1 MSESEMTRPRPPRL
15 GGQGH
20 EVATRLVGACAP
32 HGTPRGPVGVVALGL
47 PDATT
52 LLTKAIAEADPGRGL
67 KAGSAPNEAA
77 LLPCL
82 LSSNNS
88 TEQGKKRLSSQG
100 RKSALA
106 LAWNVDHLA
115 KTWGL
120 ERLGFLTLTFPDQ
133 VRNARIAQARFNSLA
148 THVLRNR
155 YGAFVRVIERHK
167 SQALH
172 YHLLV
177 CLQSDIRSNVDFAAF
192 AERDYRTAPKA
203 LRDEWAYWL
212 KTAPEY
218 GFGRTELLPIKS
230 NSAAISKYVGKY
242 IGKHLEVR
250 KESDKGMRLVE
261 YSGVARMA
269 TTKFAGVG
277 RGAKAWRARVR
288 LFAQMME
295 DSTGTPCRNIADLT
309 PILGPKWAYKYRDF
323 IDALPAG

>member
-1 MSESEMTRPRPPRL
+1 M
-15 GGQGH
+15 
-20 EVATRLVGACAP
+20 
-32 HGTPRGPVGVVALGL
+32 ALGL

-52 LLTKAIAEADPGRGL
+52 LLTRSIAEAEVGRGL
-67 KAGSAPNEAA
+67 KASGEPVEAA

-88 TEQGKKRLSSQG
+88 ITEGKKRLSSQG

-115 KTWGL
+115 NTWGL

-133 VRNARIAQARFNSLA
+133 VKNARIAQARFNSLA
-148 THVLRNR
+148 TNVLRKR
-155 YGAFVRVIERHK
+155 YGAFVRVMERHK
-167 SQALH
+167 SSAIH

-177 CLQSDIRSNVDFAAF
+177 CLQCDIRSNVDFAAF
-192 AERDYRTAPKA
+192 AEGDYRTASKA
-203 LRDEWAYWL
+203 LRDEWAFWR
-212 KTAPEY
+212 KTAKEY

-242 IGKHLEVR
+242 IGKHLEAR
-250 KESDKGMRLVE
+250 KSSDKGLRLVE

-295 DSTGTPCRNIADLT
+295 NSTGIPCRSIADLT
-309 PILGPKWAYKYRDF
+309 PILGPTWAYKYRDF